1 MVVNAEEH
9 QYEGTSSDQVNTI
22 PSLKEQVNRAYEGES
37 PEDERRESMSE
48 VIIMFKCAE
57 NESVT
62 KYEVTKVKFRN
73 V

>member
-37 PEDERRESMSE
+37 PEDERRESLSE
-48 VIIMFKCAE
+48 VII
-57 NESVT
+57 
-62 KYEVTKVKFRN
+62 KFN
-73 V
+73 